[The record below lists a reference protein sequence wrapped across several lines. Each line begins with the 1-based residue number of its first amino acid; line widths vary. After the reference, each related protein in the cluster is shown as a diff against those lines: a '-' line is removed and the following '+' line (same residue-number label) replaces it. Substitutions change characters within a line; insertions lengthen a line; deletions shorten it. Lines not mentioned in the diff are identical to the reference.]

1 VKSPLNQVRFA
12 DFFFGPLIYP
22 KSAILLRVAVPVDG
36 NVTDELLEE
45 FYGQEIPVEN
55 TERPALSNLN
65 PGVEKKSGE
74 TTHARKEIT
83 PGRIMD
89 IFKMTFIDCT
99 GR

>member
-1 VKSPLNQVRFA
+1 MKSPLNQVRFFQ
-12 DFFFGPLIYP
+12 FFPLVYP

-83 PGRIMD
+83 PGRTIL
-89 IFKMTFIDCT
+89 
-99 GR
+99 